1 MLPPLV
7 LAAGPV
13 IGNQIIQIIK
23 DSAFLTIIALPELT
37 HAASSIQSRH
47 YVPFAAFITAVLLY
61 WVLCLVVEAGVSS
74 IDRLA
79 DGAAIGAADGRRAAT
94 VLDVAGVSKS
104 FGDARSAVRR
114 QLPGRQGRDG
124 LRARSVGLGQVD
136 PAALHQLAG
145 AARCR
150 PDLSERRSKSASPA
164 AGVVMSDRDL
174 SRIRTRIGMVF
185 QHFALWPHLTVL
197 QNLME
202 APVQVQKRPK
212 AEVRDEAL
220 ALLAKVG
227 LSDKRDVF
235 PAQLSGGQKQRVGIA
250 RALAMRP
257 DLLLFDEP
265 TSALDPELVGEVL
278 VVMRELAREGMT
290 MVVVTHEMGFARDAA
305 TRVLFLDRGRVVETA
320 APERFFA
327 SPETE
332 RARQFLQRYAGHA
345 ANGGR

>member
-1 MLPPLV
+1 MT
-7 LAAGPV
+7 
-13 IGNQIIQIIK
+13 
-23 DSAFLTIIALPELT
+23 D
-37 HAASSIQSRH
+37 
-47 YVPFAAFITAVLLY
+47 
-61 WVLCLVVEAGVSS
+61 
-74 IDRLA
+74 DRK
-79 DGAAIGAADGRRAAT
+79 
-94 VLDVAGVSKS
+94 VLDVAGVSKRFGALDVLSDIS
-104 FGDARSAVRR
+104 FQVAKGETVCVLGPSGSGKST
-114 QLPGRQGRDG
+114 L
-124 LRARSVGLGQVD
+124 LRCINWLE
-136 PAALHQLAG
+136 
-145 AARCR
+145 R
-150 PDLSERRSKSASPA
+150 PD
-164 AGVVMSDRDL
+164 AGQIYLNGVEIGVTGGGLVMTDREL

-202 APVQVQKRPK
+202 GPVQVQKRSR

-227 LSDKRDVF
+227 LSDKREAF
-235 PAQLSGGQKQRVGIA
+235 PAKLSGGQKQRVGIA

-320 APERFFA
+320 SPEQFF
-327 SPETE
+327 SNPETE
-332 RARQFLQRYAGHA
+332 RARQFIQRYAGEA
-345 ANGGR
+345 ANGRAAMMSK

>member
-1 MLPPLV
+1 M
-7 LAAGPV
+7 A
-13 IGNQIIQIIK
+13 
-23 DSAFLTIIALPELT
+23 
-37 HAASSIQSRH
+37 
-47 YVPFAAFITAVLLY
+47 
-61 WVLCLVVEAGVSS
+61 EAG
-74 IDRLA
+74 R
-79 DGAAIGAADGRRAAT
+79 
-94 VLDVAGVSKS
+94 VLDVAGVSKRFGALEVLTDIS
-104 FGDARSAVRR
+104 FQVEKGETVCVLGPSGSGKST
-114 QLPGRQGRDG
+114 L
-124 LRARSVGLGQVD
+124 LRCINWLE
-136 PAALHQLAG
+136 
-145 AARCR
+145 R
-150 PDLSERRSKSASPA
+150 PD
-164 AGVVMSDRDL
+164 AGQIYLNGSQIGVNGAGLVMSDREL

-227 LSDKRDVF
+227 LSDKRDSF
-235 PAQLSGGQKQRVGIA
+235 PAKLSGGQKQRVGIA

-278 VVMRELAREGMT
+278 VVMRELAHEGMT

-305 TRVLFLDRGRVVETA
+305 TRILFLDRGRVVETA
-320 APERFFA
+320 MPERFFS

-332 RARQFLQRYAGHA
+332 RARQFIQRYAGHA
-345 ANGGR
+345 ANGGH

>member
-1 MLPPLV
+1 MTE
-7 LAAGPV
+7 G
-13 IGNQIIQIIK
+13 
-23 DSAFLTIIALPELT
+23 
-37 HAASSIQSRH
+37 SR
-47 YVPFAAFITAVLLY
+47 
-61 WVLCLVVEAGVSS
+61 
-74 IDRLA
+74 
-79 DGAAIGAADGRRAAT
+79 
-94 VLDVAGVSKS
+94 VLDVAGVSKQFGALEILSDIS
-104 FGDARSAVRR
+104 FQVEKGETVCVLGPSGSGKST
-114 QLPGRQGRDG
+114 L
-124 LRARSVGLGQVD
+124 LRCINWLE
-136 PAALHQLAG
+136 
-145 AARCR
+145 R
-150 PDLSERRSKSASPA
+150 PD
-164 AGVVMSDRDL
+164 AGRIYLNGAQIGVNGAGIVMSDREL

-227 LSDKRDVF
+227 LSDKRDSF
-235 PAQLSGGQKQRVGIA
+235 PAKLSGGQKQRVGIA

-305 TRVLFLDRGRVVETA
+305 TRILFLDRGRVIETA
-320 APERFFA
+320 PPERFFS

-332 RARQFLQRYAGHA
+332 RARQFIQRYAGHV